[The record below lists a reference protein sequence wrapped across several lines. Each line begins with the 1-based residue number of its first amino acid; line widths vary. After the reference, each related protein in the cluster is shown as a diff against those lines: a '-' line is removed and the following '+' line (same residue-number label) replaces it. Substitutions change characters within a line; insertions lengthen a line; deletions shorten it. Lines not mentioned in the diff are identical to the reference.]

1 MNEYLTWEFLGNFAG
16 VVVAV
21 TILIQFLKLPLDK
34 VWKVPTRFFVYGISL
49 VLLVAVEYFTKGIV
63 VDQIPLLLINAVLV
77 TISAMGAYELTFK
90 KLEEK

>member
-49 VLLVAVEYFTKGIV
+49 LLLVAVEYFTKGIV